1 MKLYKLTNQENETF
15 NQTKWGEN
23 VSHETDGTGGL
34 CGSGWLHAYT
44 HPLLA
49 VMLNPIHGNFINP
62 KLWECEGEIGLND
75 RGLKVGCKKLTTT
88 KEIPLPN
95 ITLEQKV
102 RFAILCGKQTCRNKK
117 WNEWADKWLNGKDRR
132 KKAAAN
138 AAANSAANAA
148 FYTAAAAANAAA
160 NAAFYAAAA
169 YAADAYAADADA
181 DYAADAADAAAD
193 ADASAAYAARKQS
206 QQATAEI
213 CRKYIPLDLILSG
226 IKSQEKQKA

>member
-132 KKAAAN
+132 EKAAAN
-138 AAANSAANAA
+138 AAFYAADAVNAAFYAAAAAANAA
-148 FYTAAAAANAAA
+148 FYAAANATYAAFYAAANAAAAATYAAAANAAA
-160 NAAFYAAAA
+160 NAAVNAAANAAAAATYAAA
-169 YAADAYAADADA
+169 
-181 DYAADAADAAAD
+181 
-193 ADASAAYAARKQS
+193 R
-206 QQATAEI
+206 AT
-213 CRKYIPLDLILSG
+213 DG
-226 IKSQEKQKA
+226 IKSDIDLIELAEKSMEE

>member
-169 YAADAYAADADA
+169 ATYAAANAAAFYAAAA
-181 DYAADAADAAAD
+181 NAAAFYAAAAAAATYAAARAAD
-193 ADASAAYAARKQS
+193 
-206 QQATAEI
+206 
-213 CRKYIPLDLILSG
+213 G
-226 IKSQEKQKA
+226 IKSDIDLIELAEKSMEE